1 MVWRIWRRKKSCAH
15 SDDGSSRSRP
25 HCLCWPFTLHG
36 PVNQKTT
43 ISNLIIVHF
52 SCIVSLCY
60 ERLCPHVRQH
70 TALLFYIMLWSKQKC
85 VAGNIMKNSTVYC
98 VMSVCSCFVMILK
111 FSIFSIITHSR
122 RKRDVVMV
130 WRVATLPMSCY
141 IVRKI
146 TTRRMPQSYA
156 CYLRTSQPLMSL

>member
-1 MVWRIWRRKKSCAH
+1 M
-15 SDDGSSRSRP
+15 
-25 HCLCWPFTLHG
+25 HG
-36 PVNQKTT
+36 PVTGKTT
-43 ISNLIIVHF
+43 ISNLNIIHF
-52 SCIVSLCY
+52 SCIVSLY
-60 ERLCPHVRQH
+60 YKRLCTHGRQYRV
-70 TALLFYIMLWSKQKC
+70 LLFYIMLWSEQKC
-85 VAGNIMKNSTVYC
+85 VAGNRMKNSTVYC
-98 VMSVCSCFVMILK
+98 VMSVCSYFVMILK

-156 CYLRTSQPLMSL
+156 CYLRTSQSLVSL